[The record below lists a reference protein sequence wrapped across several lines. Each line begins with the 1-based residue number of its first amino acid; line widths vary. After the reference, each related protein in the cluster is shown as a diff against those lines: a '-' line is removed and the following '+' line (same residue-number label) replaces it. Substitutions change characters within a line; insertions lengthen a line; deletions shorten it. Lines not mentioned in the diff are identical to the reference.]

1 MRAPVDATSS
11 GEIMPSRRHAFTAKA
26 CLHGGVPSR
35 RQYCGKQARMTRST
49 ACRWSVASWVSTAIA
64 SVITLVV
71 WCNLVVV
78 LYGGFVCENAC
89 KRNLRGS
96 NPRPLAV

>member
-11 GEIMPSRRHAFTAKA
+11 GEIMPSRRHAFTAKT

-35 RQYCGKQARMTRST
+35 RRYCGKQARMTCNT

-71 WCNLVVV
+71 WC
-78 LYGGFVCENAC
+78 GNAGPS
-89 KRNLRGS
+89 R
-96 NPRPLAV
+96 V